1 MTPSFPRWILQEARR
16 TWQQA
21 STATKLKIDLLLL
34 SVVLAE
40 RLLPPSIT
48 VLGAGLFLTYMYRLY
63 RRSMNQMARE
73 DDSQI
78 HADIGDSLSD
88 DSLRWALTAWSRR
101 YRP

>member
-1 MTPSFPRWILQEARR
+1 MTPSFPRWILQQARS

-21 STATKLKIDLLLL
+21 SNATKLTIDLLLL

-40 RLLPPSIT
+40 LLLPPSIT
-48 VLGAGLFLTYMYRLY
+48 AFGAGLFLAYMYRLY
-63 RRSMNQMARE
+63 RRSMKQVARE
-73 DDSQI
+73 ADSQI
-78 HADIGDSLSD
+78 HAYIGDSLSD